1 MSDNKRYY
9 WLKLNEDFFEDDTIQ
24 WIEEQE
30 NGKDYV
36 IFYLKLCLKS
46 LKDDGRLIRYVGERL
61 MPYDVKALSKLTN
74 TSADTVAVAMKTF
87 SEIGL
92 VEMLD
97 TGELYM
103 KQINEMIGTETEVAK
118 RVRKH
123 RAKQSLIKEEDH
135 KALQCNVEET
145 KCNTEKEIE
154 KEIEKE
160 VEKEDNTLSSKHDDI
175 PYREIVDYLNEKTGS
190 QYKHTTQST
199 RNGIKARYNEGF
211 NLDDFKRVIDIK
223 TSQWLYDTKM
233 KQYLRP
239 QTLFGTK
246 FEAYLNEQLNVYQFE
261 DSMKRDE
268 KEPTPEE
275 IAEFEKAREQFDKYK
290 RTYAQNQS

>member
-123 RAKQSLIKEEDH
+123 RAKQSLIKGEELDT
-135 KALQCNVEET
+135 LQCNTEVT

-154 KEIEKE
+154 IDIEKE
-160 VEKEDNTLSSKHDDI
+160 IEKEDNTLSSKHDDI
-175 PYREIVDYLNEKTGS
+175 PYREIVEYLNEKTGS

-211 NLDDFKRVIDIK
+211 KIDDFKRVIDN
-223 TSQWLYDTKM
+223 QAAEWLYNDKM
-233 KQYLRP
+233 KKYLRP

-246 FEAYLNEQLNVYQFE
+246 FESYLNSNKVLSYTFTN
-261 DSMKRDE
+261 DK
-268 KEPTPEE
+268 KEEEYTEEE
-275 IAEFEKAREQFDKYK
+275 IAEFEKWKEEFRWE
-290 RTYAQNQS
+290 